1 MLAGLPPPI
10 RHGLYEGD
18 MSKILQVLNGS
29 ALVVILALSVGAI
42 DAAFAQTPVPYHRS
56 VPGAIVGAGIPIA
69 IIGFG
74 AYWLVRH
81 YRRKSQ

>member
-1 MLAGLPPPI
+1 
-10 RHGLYEGD
+10 

-42 DAAFAQTPVPYHRS
+42 DVAFAQTLVPSHRS
-56 VPGAIVGAGIPIA
+56 VPGPIVGAGLPIA

-74 AYWLVRH
+74 AYWLVRR
-81 YRRKSQ
+81 YRRKRQ